1 MTTVIPA
8 LRVSSRAVV
17 DQWVAAFGL
26 ELVALHGEGGA
37 VEHAELRLG
46 DGWVMASTPRG
57 NDFDTTPGGTSLY
70 FVLDEPAAV
79 DALHARAVAG
89 APHPPS
95 SRTTR
100 TTAGATAPCATPTAT
115 SGRSAPTRQATRT
128 DHPGIEAPGLPHV

>member
-89 APHPPS
+89 GAASALEPHD
-95 SRTTR
+95 
-100 TTAGATAPCATPTAT
+100 ADYG
-115 SGRSAPTRQATRT
+115 GRHCSLRDADGNFWSFGTY
-128 DHPGIEAPGLPHV
+128 APGDAH